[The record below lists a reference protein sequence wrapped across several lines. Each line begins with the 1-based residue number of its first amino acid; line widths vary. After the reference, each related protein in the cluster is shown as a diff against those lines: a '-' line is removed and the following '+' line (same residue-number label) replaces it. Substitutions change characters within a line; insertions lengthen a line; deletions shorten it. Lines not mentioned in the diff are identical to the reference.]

1 MGRKNNH
8 GDSLFGRNRMTVD
21 IYDAEIEDIPEIIA
35 LIQQVFRQQTDDNL
49 AQKTMKQL
57 YSQEAFE
64 KTLASDNRHLIVAI
78 IDDTLAGVCQ
88 YGIPIMDDCDCEDLR
103 AIHSL
108 FVHPNFEHNEIASA
122 LIYDVEESIN
132 EDAGV
137 QRLSVFVD
145 EKAIPLIKFY
155 ASLGFYHDQ
164 VEDSETEWYMEKDL

>member
-1 MGRKNNH
+1 
-8 GDSLFGRNRMTVD
+8 MTVD
-21 IYDAEIEDIPEIIA
+21 IYDAELDDIPEILA
-35 LIQQVFRQQTDDNL
+35 LIQQVLIQQNGEHNEQ
-49 AQKTMKQL
+49 AVQHAMKQL
-57 YSQEAFE
+57 YTQEALE

-78 IDDTLAGVCQ
+78 IDDTIAGVCQ

-108 FVHPNFEHNEIASA
+108 FVHPDFEHNEIASA

-145 EKAIPLIKFY
+145 EKAMPLIKFY